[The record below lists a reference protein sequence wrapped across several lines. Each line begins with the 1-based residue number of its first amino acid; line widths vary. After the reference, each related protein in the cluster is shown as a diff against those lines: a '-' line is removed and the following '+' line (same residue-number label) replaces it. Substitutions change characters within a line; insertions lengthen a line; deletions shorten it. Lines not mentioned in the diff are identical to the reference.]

1 MKELDPSQT
10 VFIDAKALKK
20 KLKEDLQKA
29 PQCVYGPRNLDF
41 CLFGASNR
49 SNLHMNA
56 EERYDVLKMYHSE
69 GICPEALR

>member
-29 PQCVYGPRNLDF
+29 PQRVYGPLR
-41 CLFGASNR
+41 ASNR
-49 SNLHMNA
+49 SNLHMNGA
-56 EERYDVLKMYHSE
+56 DLREVLH
-69 GICPEALR
+69 R